1 MKNGYN
7 IGFDDDYVGRTKVYL
22 VPQCD
27 HMAHRRQIGFIDH
40 DDNAFHCTESELM
53 TLEIMESILYQWKE
67 WEASREKSSI

>member
-53 TLEIMESILYQWKE
+53 TLEIMEALVNHWKVYRHDLE
-67 WEASREKSSI
+67 ETPI